1 MVVGNGRCSIALL
14 AYTRV
19 YRFQET
25 LRKSRMCV
33 SQAFW
38 GPWYIVL
45 SIQLLINVS
54 LSPKKMMQDQL
65 LSCTIVSK
73 GIKKKTII
81 PKNHSVKITQK
92 EANIF
97 SSTTWSDLSKNE
109 RETRPPPA
117 PKPEPGP
124 VPFFEQPGESASL
137 TLEQLVYKDCIGKWM
152 YTVVYIL
159 FIEMLT

>member
-1 MVVGNGRCSIALL
+1 M
-14 AYTRV
+14 
-19 YRFQET
+19 
-25 LRKSRMCV
+25 
-33 SQAFW
+33 
-38 GPWYIVL
+38 
-45 SIQLLINVS
+45 
-54 LSPKKMMQDQL
+54 
-65 LSCTIVSK
+65 
-73 GIKKKTII
+73 
-81 PKNHSVKITQK
+81 KITQK

>member
-1 MVVGNGRCSIALL
+1 MKHQRFFFRKKTIIIIMVVGNGRCSIALL

-25 LRKSRMCV
+25 LQKSRMCV

-54 LSPKKMMQDQL
+54 FSPKKMMQDQL

-73 GIKKKTII
+73 GIPWRSHKRKQT
-81 PKNHSVKITQK
+81 
-92 EANIF
+92 
-97 SSTTWSDLSKNE
+97 SSHL
-109 RETRPPPA
+109 P
-117 PKPEPGP
+117 PGP
-124 VPFFEQPGESASL
+124 TFPRMKEKHDRLLLLNLNRALFLSLSSLESLLHWHLSSWCTRTVL
-137 TLEQLVYKDCIGKWM
+137 GNGCIR
-152 YTVVYIL
+152 
-159 FIEMLT
+159 